1 MIRINVADVI
11 DQSRLRPFQILVLVL
26 CGLCMIM
33 DGFDVQAMGYVA
45 PALIKDWHITKTALG
60 PVFGAGLLGI
70 MIGSLGLSIVADS
83 IGRRPVLIAAMLF
96 LAIGMFA
103 TAYAS
108 TINKLF
114 VLRFV
119 TGLAMGAIIPN
130 AMALA
135 GEFSPAKFRVTL
147 MMIVSSGFIIG
158 GAIGGGVSALLI
170 PAFGW
175 RAVFYA
181 GAIAPLVIAAVMFV
195 AMPESLQFLVLHGR
209 HLEKVRAWLG
219 RIDPAT
225 RADAG
230 TEFSVPE
237 RGKKGMPVANLF
249 RNGMATGTLLLW
261 AINFMNLLCAY
272 FLANWLPVVMNEAG
286 HSGSQAVLA
295 GTTLWIGGIVGNLL
309 LGWFVDRRGFGPVL
323 TATFFIGAIAIA
335 AIGQVAGSLTT
346 AFVVIAVAGFC
357 VLGAQSGLNALG
369 PTYYPVSVRSTGT
382 GWASGIGRFGSIF
395 GPVVAGELMRLNWS
409 TGELFQIAAVPA
421 SVAVLAMFA
430 FWHVV
435 KLPKRAEAPS
445 AIPQAVPVVPAAPAE
460 NR

>member
-1 MIRINVADVI
+1 
-11 DQSRLRPFQILVLVL
+11 
-26 CGLCMIM
+26 
-33 DGFDVQAMGYVA
+33 
-45 PALIKDWHITKTALG
+45 
-60 PVFGAGLLGI
+60 
-70 MIGSLGLSIVADS
+70 
-83 IGRRPVLIAAMLF
+83 
-96 LAIGMFA
+96 
-103 TAYAS
+103 
-108 TINKLF
+108 
-114 VLRFV
+114 
-119 TGLAMGAIIPN
+119 
-130 AMALA
+130 
-135 GEFSPAKFRVTL
+135 
-147 MMIVSSGFIIG
+147 
-158 GAIGGGVSALLI
+158 
-170 PAFGW
+170 
-175 RAVFYA
+175 
-181 GAIAPLVIAAVMFV
+181 MFV